1 MLNSHLMSFWA
12 YFASHVWPS
21 SRKMKIHY
29 YQTLT
34 GYLRPTEM
42 NKFDFHE
49 AIWMSLSELIG
60 KDKRQVER
68 E

>member
-1 MLNSHLMSFWA
+1 
-12 YFASHVWPS
+12 
-21 SRKMKIHY
+21 
-29 YQTLT
+29 
-34 GYLRPTEM
+34 M

-68 E
+68 EWHNSNTVLNDVMSIDIKSL

>member
-1 MLNSHLMSFWA
+1 
-12 YFASHVWPS
+12 
-21 SRKMKIHY
+21 MKIHY